1 MPEWWNGRHTALK
14 MLYPKGCVSSSLTS
28 GTIIF
33 VKKVGVWYEKQ
44 KAYSLTKREISENS
58 IAT

>member
-33 VKKVGVWYEKQ
+33 VKKVGVWYEK
-44 KAYSLTKREISENS
+44 KTLLCNYIYS
-58 IAT
+58 